1 MLEALSSV
9 PSILKKE
16 QRNAGRS
23 AVEARRELQVQT
35 EKIHFI
41 WGDGQPI
48 WGELPCCAEASRLP
62 VMVTGGQGG
71 NSSRTSVLMGCIL
84 VAEGDS
90 KYVAEPGK
98 GQQRHFP

>member
-35 EKIHFI
+35 EKIHFKREPI
-41 WGDGQPI
+41 RGQ
-48 WGELPCCAEASRLP
+48 LPCCAEASRLP